1 MVSREMGSRPFWVIL
16 TVRREVF
23 IWGETVVMVPW
34 RIVPAYYSVSI
45 GIGIGVGIGIGG
57 WMEEGREGGGKKGKA
72 NHSSTRSSPFRWR
85 IS

>member
-34 RIVPAYYSVSI
+34 RIVPEYYSVSI
-45 GIGIGVGIGIGG
+45 GIEVGVGIGGG
-57 WMEEGREGGGKKGKA
+57 WRREGGGKKGKA